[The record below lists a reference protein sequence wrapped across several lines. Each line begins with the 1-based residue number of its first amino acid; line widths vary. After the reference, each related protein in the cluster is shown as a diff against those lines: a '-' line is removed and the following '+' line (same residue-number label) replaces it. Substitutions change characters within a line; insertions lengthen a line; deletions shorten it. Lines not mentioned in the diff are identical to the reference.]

1 MTSLLIGCG
10 NLGKIILEGF
20 SKKKKKILV
29 LEKNI
34 KVCKDIKKNFS
45 NVECFSDP
53 KKVNWLKV
61 NYIMICVKP
70 NDSKKVISEIKNY
83 CNKKHVILSFIAG
96 LEIKTISKWIV
107 YNNSILR
114 IMPNIFIS
122 SNNSSTAVY
131 GKNLNT
137 NIKNKIVRDFSEFG
151 EIIWVKKEEKIDF
164 FTAMF
169 GGGPAYFFY
178 ILNCFNKIIKKN
190 GFTERQSLS
199 AIKLLLQGVL
209 ENINK
214 ENFRFSDSIQKVAS
228 KGGTTEEGLKVL
240 SKRNNLFML
249 FEKAILS
256 AENKSKRI
264 SKKLI

>member
-10 NLGKIILEGF
+10 NLGKIILERF
-20 SKKKKKILV
+20 SKKKKILV

-34 KVCKDIKKNFS
+34 KVCKDIKKKFP

-53 KKVNWLKV
+53 KKVYWIQV

-70 NDSKKVISEIKNY
+70 KDSKKVISEIKNY

-107 YNNSILR
+107 SKNLILR

-131 GKNLNT
+131 AKNLNS

-151 EIIWVKKEEKIDF
+151 DIVWMKNEEKLNF

-178 ILNCFNKIIKKN
+178 ILNCFNNIIKKN
-190 GFTERQSLS
+190 GFTERQSIS
-199 AIKLLLQGVL
+199 AIKLLLKGVL
-209 ENINK
+209 EYIDK
-214 ENFRFSDSIQKVAS
+214 ENFKFSDSIQKVAS

-256 AENKSKRI
+256 AENKSRRI
-264 SKKLI
+264 SKKLK

>member
-10 NLGKIILEGF
+10 NLGKIVLEGF
-20 SKKKKKILV
+20 SKKKNKILV

-34 KVCKDIKKNFS
+34 RVCKNIKKKFS
-45 NVECFSDP
+45 NVECFNDP
-53 KKVNWLKV
+53 KKVNWTKV

-70 NDSKKVISEIKNY
+70 NDSKKAISEIKIY

-96 LEIKTISKWIV
+96 LEIKTISKWIES
-107 YNNSILR
+107 NNSVLR

-131 GKNLNT
+131 AKNLNT
-137 NIKNKIVRDFSEFG
+137 NIKNKIVNDFSDFG
-151 EIIWVKKEEKIDF
+151 NIIWLEKEEKIDF

-199 AIKLLLQGVL
+199 AIKLLLKGVL
-209 ENINK
+209 DNINK

-240 SKRNNLFML
+240 SKKNNLFML

>member
-1 MTSLLIGCG
+1 MERHDITFNWLWKFRENYLRR
-10 NLGKIILEGF
+10 F

-34 KVCKDIKKNFS
+34 KVCKDIKKKFS

-53 KKVNWLKV
+53 KKVNWIKV

-107 YNNSILR
+107 SKSSILR

-131 GKNLNT
+131 AKNLNT
-137 NIKNKIVRDFSEFG
+137 NIKNKIVRDFGEFG
-151 EIIWVKKEEKIDF
+151 DIIWMKKEEKIDF
-164 FTAMF
+164 LQLCLEV
-169 GGGPAYFFY
+169 GQHIFF
-178 ILNCFNKIIKKN
+178 IF
-190 GFTERQSLS
+190 
-199 AIKLLLQGVL
+199 
-209 ENINK
+209 
-214 ENFRFSDSIQKVAS
+214 
-228 KGGTTEEGLKVL
+228 
-240 SKRNNLFML
+240 
-249 FEKAILS
+249 
-256 AENKSKRI
+256 
-264 SKKLI
+264 

>member
-10 NLGKIILEGF
+10 NLGKIILERF
-20 SKKKKKILV
+20 SKKKKILV
-29 LEKNI
+29 LEKNT
-34 KVCKDIKKNFS
+34 KVCKDIKKKFP

-53 KKVNWLKV
+53 KKVYWIKV

-70 NDSKKVISEIKNY
+70 KDSKKVISEIKNY
-83 CNKKHVILSFIAG
+83 CNKTHVILSFIAG
-96 LEIKTISKWIV
+96 LEIKTISKWIASK
-107 YNNSILR
+107 NLILR

-131 GKNLNT
+131 AKNLNS

-151 EIIWVKKEEKIDF
+151 DIVWMKNEEKLNF

-178 ILNCFNKIIKKN
+178 ILNCFNNIIKKN
-190 GFTERQSLS
+190 GFTERQSIS
-199 AIKLLLQGVL
+199 AIKLLLKGTL
-209 ENINK
+209 EYIDK
-214 ENFRFSDSIQKVAS
+214 GNFKFSDSIQKVAS

-264 SKKLI
+264 SKKLK

>member
-10 NLGKIILEGF
+10 NLGKIILERF
-20 SKKKKKILV
+20 SKKKKKIFV

-34 KVCKDIKKNFS
+34 KVCKDIKKKFS
-45 NVECFSDP
+45 NVEFLSDS
-53 KKVNWLKV
+53 KKVNWIKIK
-61 NYIMICVKP
+61 YIMICVKP
-70 NDSKKVISEIKNY
+70 NDSKKVISEIKKY
-83 CNKKHVILSFIAG
+83 CDKKHVILSFVAG

-107 YNNSILR
+107 SKSLILR

-131 GKNLNT
+131 AKNLDT
-137 NIKNKIVRDFSEFG
+137 NIKNKIVRDFNEFG
-151 EIIWVKKEEKIDF
+151 DIIWMKKEEKIDF

-190 GFTERQSLS
+190 GFTEKQSLS
-199 AIKLLLQGVL
+199 AIKLLLKGVL

-214 ENFRFSDSIQKVAS
+214 ENFKFCDSIQKVAS
-228 KGGTTEEGLKVL
+228 KGGTTEEGLRVL

-249 FEKAILS
+249 FEQAILS

-264 SKKLI
+264 SKKLK

>member
-10 NLGKIILEGF
+10 NLGKIILERF
-20 SKKKKKILV
+20 SKKKRILV
-29 LEKNI
+29 LEKNT
-34 KVCKDIKKNFS
+34 KVCKDIKKKFP
-45 NVECFSDP
+45 NVEFFSDP
-53 KKVNWLKV
+53 KKVYWIKV

-70 NDSKKVISEIKNY
+70 KDSKKVISEIKNY
-83 CNKKHVILSFIAG
+83 CNKTHVILSFIAG
-96 LEIKTISKWIV
+96 LEIQTISKWIV
-107 YNNSILR
+107 SKNLILR
-114 IMPNIFIS
+114 IMPNIFIT

-131 GKNLNT
+131 AKNLNS

-151 EIIWVKKEEKIDF
+151 DIVWMKNEEKLNF

-178 ILNCFNKIIKKN
+178 ILNCFNNIIKKN
-190 GFTERQSLS
+190 GFTERQSIS
-199 AIKLLLQGVL
+199 AIKLLLKGVL
-209 ENINK
+209 EYIDK
-214 ENFRFSDSIQKVAS
+214 ENFKFSDSIQKVAS

-240 SKRNNLFML
+240 SKRNNLLML

-264 SKKLI
+264 SKKLK

>member
-10 NLGKIILEGF
+10 NLGKIILEEF
-20 SKKKKKILV
+20 SKKKRRISV

-34 KVCKDIKKNFS
+34 KVCKNIKKKFS
-45 NVECFSDP
+45 NVDCFSDQ
-53 KKVNWLKV
+53 KKVNWDKV

-70 NDSKKVISEIKNY
+70 KDSKKVIGAIKSYFKRN
-83 CNKKHVILSFIAG
+83 HVIISFIAG
-96 LEIKTISKWIV
+96 LQTETISRWITS
-107 YNNSILR
+107 NSSVLR

-131 GKNLNT
+131 ANNLNSK
-137 NIKNKIVRDFSEFG
+137 IKKKIDKDFSEFG
-151 EIIWVKKEEKIDF
+151 DIIWVKKEEKIDF

-190 GFTERQSLS
+190 GFTESESLS
-199 AIKLLLQGVL
+199 ALKLLLKGVL
-209 ENINK
+209 EDINK
-214 ENFRFSDSIQKVAS
+214 KNYKFSDSIQKVAS

-240 SKRNNLFML
+240 SRRDNLFKL
-249 FEKAILS
+249 FEKAVMS
-256 AENKSKRI
+256 AEKKSKLI
-264 SKKLI
+264 SKRLK

>member
-20 SKKKKKILV
+20 SNKKRKISV

-34 KVCKDIKKNFS
+34 KVCKDIKKKFS
-45 NVECFSDP
+45 NVECFSEQKRVD
-53 KKVNWLKV
+53 WDKV

-70 NDSKKVISEIKNY
+70 NDSKKVVSELKNY
-83 CNKKHVILSFIAG
+83 CNKNHVILSFIAG
-96 LEIKTISKWIV
+96 LQTKTISKWIISKS
-107 YNNSILR
+107 SILR

-122 SNNSSTAVY
+122 SNNSSIAAY
-131 GKNLNT
+131 GKNLK
-137 NIKNKIVRDFSEFG
+137 IHVKNRILKDFGEFG
-151 EIIWVKKEEKIDF
+151 DIIWVNKEEKIDF

-190 GFTERQSLS
+190 GFTEKQSLS
-199 AIKLLLQGVL
+199 AIKLLLRGVL
-209 ENINK
+209 EDINK
-214 ENFRFSDSIQKVAS
+214 ENYKFGDSIQKVAS

-240 SKRNNLFML
+240 SKRNILFKL
-249 FEKAILS
+249 FEKAVVS
-256 AENKSKRI
+256 AENKSKKI
-264 SKKLI
+264 SKKLK